1 MPNGQAEIERGFS
14 INKEVMKDNMSE
26 LTLVSRRLV
35 KDFLRSNSLETH
47 KVNISSRMISLVQQS
62 SSKYKQFL
70 KEKQEREKTEAEL
83 KRNNE
88 ITKQLNFYK
97 KEKQQK
103 EKKLYSFSRTIK
115 SCLFRGKFRKRY
127 DKNNGFVGKG

>member
-1 MPNGQAEIERGFS
+1 MHNGQAEIKRGFF

-35 KDFLRSNSLETH
+35 KDFLRSNSLKTH

-70 KEKQEREKTEAEL
+70 KEKQEREN
-83 KRNNE
+83 R
-88 ITKQLNFYK
+88 
-97 KEKQQK
+97 
-103 EKKLYSFSRTIK
+103 S
-115 SCLFRGKFRKRY
+115 
-127 DKNNGFVGKG
+127 